1 MADYNPE
8 AYVMLAEIGCVE
20 VSKTTLRVGVFRY
33 AEGEPKIKVQKVV
46 TRKGK
51 VEEVPLKGFGADEAE
66 AVAPLLVQGAAKLRE
81 IVAGLAK

>member
-8 AYVMLAEIGCVE
+8 AYVMLAEIGRVE
-20 VSKTTLRVGVFRY
+20 VGKTTLRVGVFRY

-51 VEEVPLKGFGADEAE
+51 VEEVPLKGFSADEAE